1 MKPSSDPHP
10 HSGPWLEALS
20 DFENLIATHEYP
32 VVLGEGRR
40 ELPAGEAEKIR
51 DFARSLA
58 LHFPSIILRTGN
70 APGADDAF
78 AAGFATV
85 DPARIEYI
93 LPTAT
98 HRRGYRN
105 KRSRSVSLADVGES
119 GRGLLAQATVSASPG
134 LERIIGLRDTVPR
147 LGAKANYLLRDTLKV
162 SGMAE
167 LPGQPPLLP
176 PVAALF
182 WADPSDPMIGG
193 TGHTIR
199 VCLDHGIPTALQAHW
214 LCWEVGDEVGRR

>member
-1 MKPSSDPHP
+1 MKSSPPSATQPSAAH
-10 HSGPWLEALS
+10 WLETPS
-20 DFENLIATHEYP
+20 DFEGLIAKQERP

-40 ELPAGEAEKIR
+40 ELPAGESEKIR

-58 LHFPSIILRTGN
+58 VRFPSVILRTGN
-70 APGADDAF
+70 APGADDSF
-78 AAGFATV
+78 AAGFASV

-98 HRRGYRN
+98 HRRAYRN
-105 KRSRSVSLADVGES
+105 KRSRSVSLAEVGEA
-119 GRGLLAQATVSASPG
+119 GRDLLAQATVSASPG
-134 LERIIGLRDTVPR
+134 VERIIGLRDSIPR

-167 LPGQPPLLP
+167 LPDQPPLDP

-182 WADPSDPMIGG
+182 WAEPADPMAGG

-199 VCLDHGIPTALQAHW
+199 VCLDHGIPTALQAQW
-214 LCWEVGDEVGRR
+214 QSWAVTGAGL